1 MWHTPEAYGAW
12 LRSRG
17 LLADGAT
24 VGPAELARALRVRD
38 ALRELARSD
47 GIGDDDDTDD
57 AGDNR
62 DDEAVMGALSEAGE
76 GAAIGV
82 RFTRDGPVF
91 IADGS
96 ADSGVGLVLAH
107 VAQAMIDGS
116 WARMKICPGRDCEW
130 AFYDHSRNGSSRW
143 CSMSICGGREK
154 ARAHYRRTRGDT

>member
-1 MWHTPEAYGAW
+1 MRSTILSRAGAHRHRFRSHVQAFLNTHYDLGAEHGAEVWRSPEAYGAW

-17 LLADGAT
+17 LLADGAA

-47 GIGDDDDTDD
+47 RGGGGGGDDDGKNGGKNGGDNHDDT
-57 AGDNR
+57 DNR
-62 DDEAVMGALSEAGE
+62 DDEAVVRALSEAGE

-96 ADSGVGLVLAH
+96 ADW
-107 VAQAMIDGS
+107 GS
-116 WARMKICPGRDCEW
+116 ASCSPT
-130 AFYDHSRNGSSRW
+130 SRRP
-143 CSMSICGGREK
+143 
-154 ARAHYRRTRGDT
+154 